1 MVVYW
6 GGDVWLCY
14 KHVLTFKLAN
24 TFFFQKSK
32 TRRLDRRNGYWCM
45 MHDEG
50 KEVFDNRQT
59 FPKNTLLNDNSG
71 QSRSESNSTRSKGER
86 EKNCWSMVV
95 VVIQIESNYSRV
107 GFRINKER
115 FLTFFSYRFIASTRS
130 NENSRLDF
138 AKSVIAACLEFLKC
152 PSWFIHVMEPKK
164 KKETVQRSKPITVI
178 KKKAHSTVY
187 HATFHGRWT

>member
-1 MVVYW
+1 
-6 GGDVWLCY
+6 
-14 KHVLTFKLAN
+14 
-24 TFFFQKSK
+24 
-32 TRRLDRRNGYWCM
+32 M

-86 EKNCWSMVV
+86 EREELLIHGRRRHPNR
-95 VVIQIESNYSRV
+95 IEYSRV

-138 AKSVIAACLEFLKC
+138 AKSVIAA
-152 PSWFIHVMEPKK
+152 
-164 KKETVQRSKPITVI
+164 
-178 KKKAHSTVY
+178 
-187 HATFHGRWT
+187 